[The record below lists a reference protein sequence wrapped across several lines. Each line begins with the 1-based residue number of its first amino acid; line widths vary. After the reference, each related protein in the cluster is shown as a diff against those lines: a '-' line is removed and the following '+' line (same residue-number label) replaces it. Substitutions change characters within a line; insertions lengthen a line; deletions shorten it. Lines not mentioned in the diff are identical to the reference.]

1 MPGHA
6 FSIEDA
12 LMASRWAEQLA
23 SCGYRIAITPRY
35 EDAEE
40 IIEVYVHNVKMP
52 TFWVHRT
59 ARSVLITD
67 CIGLTSSFPTLADA
81 LLAMAPLSRSAE
93 HEMLKGA
100 NPAWLPVLATSS
112 TRQTVD
118 RWCHPVRFILRAA
131 KVFLGRWH
139 RRLMLKANPS
149 VTTATRNKGE
159 V

>member
-23 SCGYRIAITPRY
+23 SCGYHIAITPGY

-40 IIEVYVHNVKMP
+40 VIEVYINSVKVP
-52 TFWVHRT
+52 AFRVHRT

-81 LLAMAPLSRSAE
+81 LLVMAPLSKSAE

-100 NPAWLPVLATSS
+100 SPAWLPVLATCS
-112 TRQTVD
+112 TRQTVN
-118 RWCHPVRFILRAA
+118 RWSHPGRFILSAA
-131 KVFLGRWH
+131 KVLGRWH

>member
-12 LMASRWAEQLA
+12 LMASRWSEQLA

-40 IIEVYVHNVKMP
+40 IIEVHVHNVRMP
-52 TFWVHRT
+52 IFWVHRT

-81 LLAMAPLSRSAE
+81 LLAIAPLSKSAE
-93 HEMLKGA
+93 HEMQKGA
-100 NPAWLPVLATSS
+100 NPAWLPVL
-112 TRQTVD
+112 VD
-118 RWCHPVRFILRAA
+118 FTLNQRGIGGFI
-131 KVFLGRWH
+131 
-139 RRLMLKANPS
+139 
-149 VTTATRNKGE
+149 
-159 V
+159 

>member
-40 IIEVYVHNVKMP
+40 IIEVYVHNVKLP

-81 LLAMAPLSRSAE
+81 LLAMAPLSKSAE

-100 NPAWLPVLATSS
+100 NPAWLPVLAACS
-112 TRQTVD
+112 TRPATN
-118 RWCHPVRFILRAA
+118 RWFHPANLTRSAA
-131 KVFLGRWH
+131 KFLGRW
-139 RRLMLKANPS
+139 RRGSTLKANPS